1 MTFAPYNL
9 SIGGDGVNGTGE
21 MASRAMTMLMNH
33 LLMNSFA
40 VRRVSSPVGDIV
52 VTANDEG
59 VTSLEFDEDTNIE
72 SRSGSAKATTIVE
85 RAAEQL
91 QQYFAGE
98 RRDFD
103 LPLAPK
109 GTDFQRAVWAAL
121 SRIPYG
127 TTISYKEQAT
137 WVGNPKATRAVGSA
151 NGRNPIAIVVPCHR
165 VIGSDGRPTGY
176 ASGIDRKLWLLEHE
190 RAVLGR

>member
-1 MTFAPYNL
+1 
-9 SIGGDGVNGTGE
+9 
-21 MASRAMTMLMNH
+21 
-33 LLMNSFA
+33 
-40 VRRVSSPVGDIV
+40 
-52 VTANDEG
+52 
-59 VTSLEFDEDTNIE
+59 
-72 SRSGSAKATTIVE
+72 
-85 RAAEQL
+85 
-91 QQYFAGE
+91 
-98 RRDFD
+98 
-103 LPLAPK
+103 LAPE

-190 RAVLGR
+190 RAVLGH

>member
-72 SRSGSAKATTIVE
+72 PRSGSAKATTIVE

>member
-72 SRSGSAKATTIVE
+72 PRSGSAKATTIVE

-109 GTDFQRAVWAAL
+109 GTDFQRAVWTAL